1 MLWIREE
8 RIGAGEGGVL
18 TEVRGIGSASGSTGV
33 LSEPTGGGGG
43 RSRGGGSLRIEPGET
58 AE

>member
-1 MLWIREE
+1 MGI
-8 RIGAGEGGVL
+8 GEGGVL
-18 TEVRGIGSASGSTGV
+18 MEVRGRGNESGRIE

-43 RSRGGGSLRIEPGET
+43 RSRGGGSLLIEPGEM

>member
-1 MLWIREE
+1 M
-8 RIGAGEGGVL
+8 
-18 TEVRGIGSASGSTGV
+18 EVWCIGSASGNAEE

-43 RSRGGGSLRIEPGET
+43 RSRGGGSLRMEPGEM

>member
-1 MLWIREE
+1 MLWISEE
-8 RIGAGEGGVL
+8 RVGAGEGGVL
-18 TEVRGIGSASGSTGV
+18 MEVRGIGRTSGNTEE

-43 RSRGGGSLRIEPGET
+43 RSRGGGSLRTEPGEM